1 MKKYTYIIAQTIF
14 IQSKIYLT
22 VISLPSVKIRKMT
35 LIEPFCSFFLYRI
48 PEFHNAFRSLI
59 STRVALTCN
68 KDNPAARRLYEKKGF
83 TATGVEDEDEIELV
97 LNLE

>member
-1 MKKYTYIIAQTIF
+1 MKANEDEFDYI
-14 IQSKIYLT
+14 YYVYGLT
-22 VISLPSVKIRKMT
+22 NYKKMP